1 MKKLQLYTL
10 LLIILCACSKEDD
23 TGTVLNGNWKLES
36 IEDGFIENSPNDEEI
51 TISFENDVY
60 TGRTEVNQFGGD
72 YSVAKDSLFLSNS
85 YTTEVTETEW
95 GQRFY
100 ESLRIAFDERE
111 EHSKFLIILEGSNL
125 TIRNGTKNLIFERP
139 LSNFPIL

>member
-72 YSVAKDSLFLSNS
+72 YSVAKDSLSS
-85 YTTEVTETEW
+85 AIPIR
-95 GQRFY
+95 QR
-100 ESLRIAFDERE
+100 SQ
-111 EHSKFLIILEGSNL
+111 
-125 TIRNGTKNLIFERP
+125 RP
-139 LSNFPIL
+139 SGDKDFMKA